1 MNFFNHEKLLSGLRK
16 ILIFFAFK
24 ISRYFLEKIAQHIL
38 SRNIFKLPCLQ
49 EVCPSGFSSPY
60 PVVQKMDSAIHWIN
74 LCSGDKAVGFLNT
87 YSLDGDLSDV

>member
-1 MNFFNHEKLLSGLRK
+1 MNFFNREKLLSGLRK

-49 EVCPSGFSSPY
+49 EVCRSGF
-60 PVVQKMDSAIHWIN
+60 VAFTQFFKRWIV
-74 LCSGDKAVGFLNT
+74 LSTEYSGNKAVGFRNT